1 MTRIL
6 ILTGFILSF
15 SGVFSQKVW
24 KITEQESSIT
34 FTKVDDEVQGKLTG
48 LKATIQLDLDN
59 ASLGKLTAS
68 IPLKTLRTDDSER
81 DSHLMTD
88 EFFHQKKFPEILF
101 ESTSIFKTKSGFLAK
116 GTLTIKDISR
126 DVVMPFVYDAKLK
139 KFIGRIKLHT
149 AHYGVMGKPAAED
162 AWNTVVRIEVKA
174 I

>member
-1 MTRIL
+1 MTRIF
-6 ILTGFILSF
+6 ILTGIFLSF
-15 SGVFSQKVW
+15 SGAFSQKIW
-24 KITEQESSIT
+24 KIAEQESSIT
-34 FTKVDDEVQGKLTG
+34 FTKVDDKVQGKLKG
-48 LKATIQLDLDN
+48 LKATVMLDLDN
-59 ASLGKLTAS
+59 ASTGKLTAS

-101 ESTSIFKTKSGFLAK
+101 ESKSIIKTESGFLAE
-116 GTLTIKDISR
+116 GTLTIKDVTR
-126 DVVMPFVYDAKLK
+126 NVLMPFVYDEKLK